1 MIAMQYNF
9 TLPADYDMD
18 IVRQRI
24 ASKGHMLDDFP
35 GLAFKAYLHASKDS
49 IATASGQNVYAP
61 FYLWHDN
68 EGMNN
73 FLCGDG
79 FKAVSHAFGWPAV
92 RQWSVWHSHVDVQV
106 RSATFATRQISS
118 IAPYTPLGSLREEET
133 GAAKRLSQQDGVLA
147 TLVAFDPNEWTLVR
161 FTLWRDAAVAKTA
174 ALAAGLPAQ
183 VQVYEVGHVSAPDM
197 HVSYSTISN

>member
-24 ASKGHMLDDFP
+24 ASKGHLLDNFP

-49 IATASGQNVYAP
+49 IATASSQNVYAP
-61 FYLWHDN
+61 FYLWNDI

-73 FLCGDG
+73 FICGDG

-92 RQWSVWHSHVDVQV
+92 KQWSVWHSHVDAHV
-106 RSATFATRQISS
+106 RSAKFATRQVSA
-118 IAPYTPLGSLREEET
+118 IASYTALGALREHEIE
-133 GAAKRLSQQDGVLA
+133 AAKKLSQQDGVLE
-147 TLVAFDPNEWTLVR
+147 TLTAFDPNEWTLVR
-161 FTLWRDAAVAKTA
+161 FTLWRDAAAAKTA
-174 ALAAGLPAQ
+174 VQFASSPAD
-183 VQVYEVGHVSAPDM
+183 VQAYEVGHVSAPG
-197 HVSYSTISN
+197 Y

>member
-9 TLPADYDMD
+9 TLPADYNMD

-24 ASKGHMLDDFP
+24 ASKGHMLDNFP

-49 IATASGQNVYAP
+49 EPTASSQNVYAP
-61 FYLWHDN
+61 FYLWNDN
-68 EGMNN
+68 EGLNN

-92 RQWSVWHSHVDVQV
+92 KQWSVWHSHVGEQV
-106 RSATFATRQISS
+106 RSAKFATRQVSA
-118 IAPYTPLGSLREEET
+118 IAPYTALGGLREEET

-174 ALAAGLPAQ
+174 AQAAGLPAT
-183 VQVYEVGHVSAPDM
+183 VQAYEVGHVSAPG
-197 HVSYSTISN
+197 H

>member
-49 IATASGQNVYAP
+49 MATASSQNVYAP

-92 RQWSVWHSHVDVQV
+92 RQWSVWHSHMDVQV
-106 RSATFATRQISS
+106 RSATFATRQNRQIE
-118 IAPYTPLGSLREEET
+118 AYTDLGALRELEIE
-133 GAAKRLSQQDGVLA
+133 AAKNISQQDGVLA
-147 TLVAFDPNEWTLVR
+147 TLVAFDPNAWTLVR
-161 FTLWRDAAVAKTA
+161 FTLWHDATA
-174 ALAAGLPAQ
+174 AQAAGLPDH
-183 VQVYEVGHVSAPDM
+183 VQAYEVGHVSAPG
-197 HVSYSTISN
+197 S

>member
-24 ASKGHMLDDFP
+24 ASKGHMLDNFP

-49 IATASGQNVYAP
+49 IATALSQNVYAP
-61 FYLWHDN
+61 FYLWNDN

-79 FKAVSHAFGWPAV
+79 FKAVSHAFSWPAV
-92 RQWSVWHSHVDVQV
+92 KQWSVWHSHVSEQV
-106 RSATFATRQISS
+106 RNAKFATRQLST
-118 IAPYTPLGSLREEET
+118 IAPYTALGNLREEET
-133 GAAKRLSQQDGVLA
+133 SAAKSISEQDGVLA

-161 FTLWRDAAVAKTA
+161 FILWRDAAVAKTA
-174 ALAAGLPAQ
+174 ALAAGFPAH
-183 VQVYEVGHVSAPDM
+183 VQVYEVGHVSAPEAGS
-197 HVSYSTISN
+197 V